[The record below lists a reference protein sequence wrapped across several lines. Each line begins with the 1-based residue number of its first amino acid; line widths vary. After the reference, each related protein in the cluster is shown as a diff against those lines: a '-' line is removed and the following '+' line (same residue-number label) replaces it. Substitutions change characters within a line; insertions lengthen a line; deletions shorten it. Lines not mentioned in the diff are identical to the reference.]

1 MGNNN
6 MASRTMLSKI
16 LKNTLQS
23 SLRGQQHP
31 IKKVLSKNAPCIA
44 NVVYRKLSSSV
55 IRKGD
60 AGGPIEQR
68 TPQEMKDQWVGFGY
82 STHDKFRDTVAGHI
96 CMFIAAGTMFIP
108 VWLYNYM
115 PDYSLMNW
123 TQREAYLLLKER
135 EDAGIFPISKDF
147 IDPEKVILPSDEEL
161 GDIDILI

>member
-1 MGNNN
+1 

-44 NVVYRKLSSSV
+44 NVVYRKFSSSV

-68 TPQEMKDQWVGFGY
+68 TPQEIKEYVEKEMKDV
-82 STHDKFRDTVAGHI
+82 SCLI
-96 CMFIAAGTMFIP
+96 SFI
-108 VWLYNYM
+108 
-115 PDYSLMNW
+115 LM
-123 TQREAYLLLKER
+123 
-135 EDAGIFPISKDF
+135 GS
-147 IDPEKVILPSDEEL
+147 
-161 GDIDILI
+161 

>member
-1 MGNNN
+1 MGMVLHLYLYDNNN

-16 LKNTLQS
+16 LKNSLQS

-44 NVVYRKLSSSV
+44 NVVYRKFSCSV

-68 TPQEMKDQWVGFGY
+68 TPQEIKEYVEKEMKDQWVGFGY
-82 STHDKFRDTVAGHI
+82 STHDKFRDTVAGNI
-96 CMFIAAGTMFIP
+96 CCFIVAGTIFIP

-115 PDYSLMNW
+115 PDYSLQNW
-123 TQREAYLLLKER
+123 TQRSISSAKRTRGRWNFPYLKRLY
-135 EDAGIFPISKDF
+135 
-147 IDPEKVILPSDEEL
+147 
-161 GDIDILI
+161 